1 MPLRKFILLG
11 TLYISQ
17 FLPLGFFTEAFPV
30 FLKDQGFSNAAIGA
44 MHLVLLPWMF
54 KFLWAPFVDRFG
66 NTRFGHYKVW
76 IIIMQF
82 LVAGCLLIVSTLN
95 IIIGFQIIIFLV
107 VCLSIFAAT
116 QDIATDAL
124 AVGMLT
130 KKEQGVG
137 NGIQNASHFLG
148 SMLGGGVM
156 LIVIQTMGWSNSLMA
171 LSLLI
176 LLPLLPVLFFKE
188 ERVIPKAKPSLRSN
202 IDFFRRPGNLAWL
215 SVLILA
221 PLGASMADFLFKPFL
236 VDKGFSFEEIGFV
249 RGIIGLSAAFVGAI
263 VGGFLMRSLGR
274 KKIIINLA
282 LLVAFSLLVY
292 LIPVFISASMTTI
305 IIASIVTKFCVGM
318 FTTSLFTLIMEKSQ
332 PGTAGTDFTVQ
343 IAILTFSAH
352 GLASPLGG
360 FLSDVFGYGAMFIAS
375 ILLGFTSVWILN
387 RGINDRKELNDLQPA
402 EVN

>member
-30 FLKDQGFSNAAIGA
+30 FLKDQGFSNAAVGA

-176 LLPLLPVLFFKE
+176 LLPLLPVLFFRE

-360 FLSDVFGYGAMFIAS
+360 FLSDVFGYGVMFIAS
-375 ILLGFTSVWILN
+375 ILLGFTSVWILS

>member
-360 FLSDVFGYGAMFIAS
+360 FLSDVFGYGVMFIAS
-375 ILLGFTSVWILN
+375 ILLGFTSVWILS